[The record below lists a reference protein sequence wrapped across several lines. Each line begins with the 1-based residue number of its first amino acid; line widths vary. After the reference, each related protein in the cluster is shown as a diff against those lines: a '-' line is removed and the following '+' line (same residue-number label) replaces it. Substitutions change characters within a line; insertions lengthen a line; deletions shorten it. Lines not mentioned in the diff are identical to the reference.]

1 MFRNF
6 LRRHKA
12 LAEAEE
18 GSKGRLRRH
27 TVVAVGR
34 RYLDA
39 LLREG
44 AFLEAGQL
52 CVRIFGVN
60 KDLWQEEVFKFARL
74 DILKVDIT
82 ITYWSLKSCCL
93 KVEAAEGRGPLLPR
107 RRRPG
112 QPPPGAAHLRD
123 GALRAPQDR
132 LGGLPQH
139 RQGVEARALQVC

>member
-1 MFRNF
+1 MARRVIYANCQQIVELQLVDFWKLTMFKNF
-6 LRRHKA
+6 LCRHKA

-107 RRRPG
+107 RR
-112 QPPPGAAHLRD
+112 
-123 GALRAPQDR
+123 
-132 LGGLPQH
+132 
-139 RQGVEARALQVC
+139 

>member
-1 MFRNF
+1 MVKFCILYFVLFNPYFGVLFDRTGGCTSTEIF
-6 LRRHKA
+6 LFHPKA

-74 DILKVDIT
+74 DILTMILFVI
-82 ITYWSLKSCCL
+82 SSPLKGQ
-93 KVEAAEGRGPLLPR
+93 VERWAAMP
-107 RRRPG
+107 
-112 QPPPGAAHLRD
+112 
-123 GALRAPQDR
+123 
-132 LGGLPQH
+132 
-139 RQGVEARALQVC
+139 